1 MIIIKSDEDIRGS
14 AEADAVFEKLMADL
28 KRYCADKKSEEA
40 CKAYA
45 KKKRIVRKAG

>member
-1 MIIIKSDEDIRGS
+1 MIIIKSDEEMRGS
-14 AEADAVFEKLMADL
+14 AEEDAAFEKVMSDL

-45 KKKRIVRKAG
+45 KKKRIARKAG